1 MQQPVDPLEPQG
13 LPMDPREA
21 AMLLLGMTASELK
34 SIDEKVVSGRNSV
47 GGIRSDINKIVS
59 DIRGIVPQRPAQ
71 NNIQVPTPA
80 PPAPVV
86 TTAIPTP
93 PPQEVQVNS
102 QVDTVN
108 DNSDQLEFDFYKK
121 IKPEDLEYQ
130 LRLLKSSIDNIENK
144 VNIILDLIKKKDVKK
159 INGTVDQ

>member
-71 NNIQVPTPA
+71 NNIQAPAPA
-80 PPAPVV
+80 PPVPVV
-86 TTAIPTP
+86 NTVIPVTP
-93 PPQEVQVNS
+93 PQGVQVNL
-102 QVDTVN
+102 QVNTEN

-130 LRLLKSSIDNIENK
+130 LRLLKASIDNIEIK
-144 VNIILDLIKKKDVKK
+144 VNIILDYIKKKDRKQV
-159 INGTVDQ
+159 NGTVNQ